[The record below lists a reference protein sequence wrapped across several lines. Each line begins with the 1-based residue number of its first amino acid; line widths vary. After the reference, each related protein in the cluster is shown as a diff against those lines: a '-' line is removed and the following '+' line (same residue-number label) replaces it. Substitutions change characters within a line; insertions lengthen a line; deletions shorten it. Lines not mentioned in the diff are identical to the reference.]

1 MSDLPQ
7 RPVSRRLQ
15 RRLCGLV
22 IVGYGCLTGTV
33 HLYHLLGDSS
43 PGLIATVY
51 GAFVPFCLSVGL
63 IVGGLWAG
71 QRSIDPQYLRKL
83 VVWTITGG
91 AVFLVSGMLLMSY
104 QSAVGGVLVEQLYVL
119 SNVATGGSVV
129 GFIIGQY
136 AGQIER
142 QNEQLDR
149 YQQRLEREHDRY
161 VALFDSLLNP
171 AIQYDLLGDTAV
183 IRVANPAF
191 KRLFD
196 VDSEAVSGTRVES
209 AIEPSDIET
218 SAFDI
223 ERALRADTAVQNEVR
238 LKTAVGIKDFLVHVI
253 PPAVASVGTG
263 HLVAVDISDRKQY
276 VRRLEVLNRVLRHDL
291 RNDAGVIIGNTQ
303 LLTEVNGPCEYI
315 ETIRNTATDLVSLSE
330 TVREIENALDS
341 DQRANGTLKLQQ
353 ILSGCIDRAMT
364 DYPNAEIVSCW
375 ETDSAVRI
383 LGNDQ
388 LAIAFDNV
396 IENAIEHNDR
406 EKPSVTVTI
415 SNEITDFVTVEIA
428 DDGPGLPERER
439 RVFNDGTESELE
451 HSFGLGLWLV
461 NWVVVDSGGNVIVDE
476 TDDGGGLIRIHLPKA
491 SISSSQQEA
500 SVGVD
505 KLKQ

>member
-22 IVGYGCLTGTV
+22 IVGYGALTGTI

-43 PGLIATVY
+43 PGLIPTVY
-51 GAFVPFCLSVGL
+51 GAFIPFCLSIGL
-63 IVGGLWAG
+63 VAGGVWAG
-71 QRSIDPQYLRKL
+71 RRSIHPRYLQKL
-83 VVWTITGG
+83 VIWTITGG
-91 AVFLVSGMLLMSY
+91 AVFLVSGMLFVSY
-104 QSAVGGVLVEQLYVL
+104 QTAVGGALVAQLYVL
-119 SNVATGGSVV
+119 SNVATGGAVV
-129 GFIIGQY
+129 GFVIGQY
-136 AGQIER
+136 AGQIQR

-149 YQQRLEREHDRY
+149 YQQRLEREHERY
-161 VALFDSLLNP
+161 VVLFDSLLNP
-171 AIQYDLLGDTAV
+171 AIQYDLLGETAV

-191 KRLFD
+191 ERLFD
-196 VDSEAVSGTRVES
+196 ADSGTMSGTRVES
-209 AIEPSDIET
+209 AIEPSNIET

-223 ERALRADTAVQNEVR
+223 ERALHADTAVQNEVR

-253 PPAVASVGTG
+253 PPAVSSVGTG

-303 LLTEVNGPCEYI
+303 LLTELNGPSEYI
-315 ETIRNTATDLVSLSE
+315 ETIRTTATDMVSLSE

-341 DQRANGTLKLQQ
+341 DQRSNGTLKLQQ
-353 ILSGCIDRAMT
+353 ILNGCIDRAMT
-364 DYPNAEIVSCW
+364 DYPNAKIVNQW
-375 ETDSAVRI
+375 ECDSAVRI

-406 EKPSVTVTI
+406 DVPEVIVTVT
-415 SNEITDFVTVEIA
+415 NEITDFVTVEIA

-461 NWVVVDSGGNVIVDE
+461 NWVVVDSGGNVTVDE
-476 TDDGGGLIRIHLPKA
+476 TDAGGGLIRIHLPKA
-491 SISSSQQEA
+491 TISSSQQEA
-500 SVGVD
+500 SVVVD
-505 KLKQ
+505 KPKQ